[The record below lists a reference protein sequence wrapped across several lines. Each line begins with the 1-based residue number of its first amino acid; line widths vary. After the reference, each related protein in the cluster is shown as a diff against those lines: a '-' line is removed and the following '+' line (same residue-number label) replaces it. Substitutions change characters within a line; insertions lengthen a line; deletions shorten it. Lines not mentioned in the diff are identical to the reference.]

1 MFDRLPKPRKTFD
14 PFNQIGSG
22 SYLEKNFKFKR
33 KRLSIRKSG
42 TSIARL
48 VIMFLAVIW
57 FIYYLAK

>member
-14 PFNQIGSG
+14 PFNRMWSGNGS
-22 SYLEKNFKFKR
+22 EKSFKFKR

-57 FIYYLAK
+57 FLYYLAK

>member
-14 PFNQIGSG
+14 PFNRMWSGNGS
-22 SYLEKNFKFKR
+22 EKSFKFKR

-48 VIMFLAVIW
+48 LIMFLAVIW